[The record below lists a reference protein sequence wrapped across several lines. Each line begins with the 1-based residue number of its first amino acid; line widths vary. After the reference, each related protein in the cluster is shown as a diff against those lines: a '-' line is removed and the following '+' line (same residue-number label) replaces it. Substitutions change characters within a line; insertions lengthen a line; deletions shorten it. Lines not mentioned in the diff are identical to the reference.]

1 MASLDEQIKE
11 NREECRRL
19 EHLKNKEEN
28 GLLARVMRV
37 FAESACCDWTNQ
49 NIHRLVFNE
58 ESLVFGDG
66 IRIGF
71 PRKWSLFGLT
81 KDLHKAG
88 FNVEQISWGEEEHF
102 MLIGEQDGTA

>member
-1 MASLDEQIKE
+1 MASLDEQLKE
-11 NREECRRL
+11 NEL
-19 EHLKNKEEN
+19 EHMRLQTLKNEKET

-49 NIHRLVFNE
+49 NIHRLLFEE

-71 PRKWSLFGLT
+71 PRKWSLFGVAQ
-81 KDLHKAG
+81 DLHKAG
-88 FNVEQISWGEEEHF
+88 FNIEQISWGEENF
-102 MLIGEQDGTA
+102 MLVGENNGKA